1 MITPTKK
8 RSLIFLFF
16 FFSLLISLFFKE
28 NSSGGSEIDFTITRQ
43 FVEVFHFGFLKGM
56 QNSIYLGQIH
66 SPLFYMLIAYSENI
80 LSPAIIKI
88 GYTTISSLLP
98 IIVYI
103 ILKKKYKYADKNYLF
118 AIASIIYFSPYFR
131 SSSSWL
137 TNDNIALIFFSLA
150 ISKYCSV
157 ENNQNIFKNFF
168 ICFFYLSIAS
178 YFRQYYAIFS
188 IFFLIESYKKLK
200 FNKFIILI
208 NLNLILAT
216 PAFIYLYLYLYIQKN
231 NLSDNALKPDLIKNI
246 LIFLSIFLFYLTPII
261 FNKNYLTKIIESFK
275 NEKLIILVLLTVFII
290 FNFNYNI
297 KELSS
302 NLGGGIIY
310 KICKNINYNII
321 YYFICFLS
329 SLIIYNFAKFNK
341 INLLIFFCLIF
352 AFPFTIIYQKYFDP
366 LLWIIIFGLI
376 KSDIIYESIKN
387 KNINIKFTYLFFII
401 FFVLSNV
408 YQILYK

>member
-43 FVEVFHFGFLKGM
+43 FVEVFHFGFFKGI
-56 QNSIYLGQIH
+56 QNSINIGQIH

-80 LSPAIIKI
+80 LNPAIIKI
-88 GYTTISSLLP
+88 GYTIISSLLP

-103 ILKKKYKYADKNYLF
+103 ILKKKYKFADKNYLF
-118 AIASIIYFSPYFR
+118 AIASVIYFSPYLR

-150 ISKYCSV
+150 ISKYCSA
-157 ENNQNIFKNFF
+157 ENNKNIFKNFF

-188 IFFLIESYKKLK
+188 IFFLIETYKKLK
-200 FNKFIILI
+200 LNKFIILI

-216 PAFIYLYLYLYIQKN
+216 PAFIYLYLYIKKN
-231 NLSDNALKPDLIKNI
+231 NIDDNALKPDFIKNI
-246 LIFLSIFLFYLTPII
+246 LIFLSIFLFYFIPII
-261 FNKNYLTKIIESFK
+261 FNKNYLIKIINFLK
-275 NEKLIILVLLTVFII
+275 KEKLITLILLAVFI
-290 FNFNYNI
+290 FLNLNYNI

-310 KICKNINYNII
+310 KICNNINNNII

-329 SLIIYNFAKFNK
+329 SLIIYNFSRFDK

-401 FFVLSNV
+401 FFVSSNV